1 MTVSTNS
8 VFHFTSKKSNLN
20 SILKDGGFKMKYC
33 LEEYNLSTEGFAGSI
48 PMVSFCD
55 IPLSKSF
62 KHIQSYGSYSLGLS
76 KEWASQY
83 GLNPVL
89 YIEDGSI
96 ASQLIEPFLVDTLT
110 NDPYGDIKKRKLMTQ
125 TSDSEYKIEDIFR
138 GERARNINA
147 SVALLSFIKN
157 HEGRLER
164 KNKKPI
170 EKYRFYD
177 EREWRYV
184 PTAEEFERAKLV
196 YYPFCTPSEHEE
208 SKKNNGKD
216 IFLPKLLLPFSAKD
230 IDYVL
235 VKKDSEIPSTIK
247 LLKRERHL
255 YNNEDELGILISRL
269 TSVEKLKSDL

>member
-1 MTVSTNS
+1 
-8 VFHFTSKKSNLN
+8 
-20 SILKDGGFKMKYC
+20 MKYC
-33 LEEYNLSTEGFAGSI
+33 LEDYNLSTGSFTGSI

-62 KHIQSYGSYSLGLS
+62 RHIKSYGSYSLGLS
-76 KEWASQY
+76 KEWASLN
-83 GLNPVL
+83 GLNPVF
-89 YIEDGSI
+89 YIEDDSV
-96 ASQLIEPFLVDTLT
+96 ASQLIEPFLVETLN
-110 NDPYGDIKKRKLMTQ
+110 NDPYGDIKKRKLMTK
-125 TSDSEYKIEDIFR
+125 TSDSEYKIEDIFK

-170 EKYRFYD
+170 LNYRFYD

-184 PTAEEFERAKLV
+184 PTTEEFENARLV
-196 YYPFCTPSEHEE
+196 YYPFYTPTEHAE
-208 SKKNNGKD
+208 SKKNNAKD

-230 IDYVL
+230 IDYIL
-235 VKKDSEIPSTIK
+235 VKKDSEIPATIK
-247 LLKRERHL
+247 LLKRQTHL
-255 YNNEDELGILISRL
+255 YKDDDELGILISRL